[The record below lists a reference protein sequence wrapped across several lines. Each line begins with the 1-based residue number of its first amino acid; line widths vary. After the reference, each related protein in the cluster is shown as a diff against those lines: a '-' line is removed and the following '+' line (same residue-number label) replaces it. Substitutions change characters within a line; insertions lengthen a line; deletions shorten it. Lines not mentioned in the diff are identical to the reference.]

1 MSGESDRLSR
11 VEKEV
16 EELKQSLKKI
26 SEEFSRT
33 VEELKK
39 AVVEIRS
46 AVTEIENPFNLLR
59 VISSE
64 EELQRARRLAEQV
77 PVSPVRPAE
86 AVEKPVEKPSE
97 KPLEKPVEK
106 PLEEEARRIVEAK
119 PTSFEAGFSII
130 KWVWALLD
138 AGLDKD
144 DVVNISKYCERVGY
158 LPPRS
163 SEYVGYVVDAMSK
176 ARLGGLN
183 LEEFM
188 LIIYGAAKAS
198 GLRLEMKEL
207 EEVAFSLLRKIL
219 KKIDTGHGGG

>member
-16 EELKQSLKKI
+16 EELKQSLKKT
-26 SEEFSRT
+26 SEEFSRA

-86 AVEKPVEKPSE
+86 AVEKPVEKP
-97 KPLEKPVEK
+97 
-106 PLEEEARRIVEAK
+106 LEEEARRVVEAK

-158 LPPRS
+158 LPPKS